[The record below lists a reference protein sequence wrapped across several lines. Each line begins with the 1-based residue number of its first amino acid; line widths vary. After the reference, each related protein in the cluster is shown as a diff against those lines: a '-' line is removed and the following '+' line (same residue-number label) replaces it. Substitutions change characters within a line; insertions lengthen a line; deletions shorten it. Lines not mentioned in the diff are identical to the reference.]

1 MKIVSLQ
8 IQSFGKLQNVQLD
21 LTNGINIIQQQN
33 GFGKTTVANFVRAM
47 LYGFTYK
54 TRVQADGSR
63 NNDAQDFLP
72 WNTDKLFGGSMVVE
86 HQGVL
91 YRIERFFGK
100 KSAQERLS
108 VFNQSTS
115 SPVKIDVPL
124 GEYFLGLSA
133 ESYDRSVYI
142 PQEAVVMTSN
152 DNIDKQLAGLV
163 ENGAQDF
170 EKVMDNLRDYK
181 RYFRYER
188 GRGGEIPRLEDQA
201 YNLQLQ
207 LQQIAQNKVAKQQRQ
222 QQVQQIADELVQI
235 DKQQQALQGKLEQL
249 SNNLPSQTVDQAQVV
264 AKQRVADLKLEIA
277 SLPPEV
283 DKDVELAQ
291 KLATDLQQDAPTTKQ
306 SAPKWPLVLAMVF
319 CAAAIALFVVW
330 KPLTIGLAVVLA
342 LLGGLTTVVYAKMRA
357 NATKQARQSVQQ
369 FEQQQA
375 TFKQQLQTLASKYN
389 VKVENLQQ
397 VPQSIASVAYQRQS
411 NIRIVAE
418 LEKTILPT
426 TDAVGYQQ
434 ISLQIDQ
441 TKAQI
446 SNLQS
451 RRMQLVVEKTRLEAS
466 IQTLVVDGVE
476 VAEQLAQTNHA
487 IQQSQHKWDVA
498 DKVMQLLTQAKTNLS
513 TSYLPNLCNT
523 CGAFLS
529 AVAGKTYKVVADKK
543 FNIWLEED
551 GAMHL
556 LECFS
561 RGTKEMVMFCFRL
574 ALSQLLFGGGI
585 PLLVVDDAF
594 VNFDEENFQRATQLL
609 SKLSN
614 NTQVVYF
621 TCQQRLGALA

>member
-8 IQSFGKLQNVQLD
+8 IQSFGKLQNVQLNLSD
-21 LTNGINIIQQQN
+21 GVNIIQQHN

-54 TRVQADGSR
+54 PRAQADGSR
-63 NNDAQDFLP
+63 KNDAEEFLP

-86 HQGVL
+86 HDGHL

-100 KSAQERLS
+100 KSAVEKLS

-115 SPVKIDVPL
+115 TPVKIDVPL
-124 GEYFLGLSA
+124 GEFFLGLSA
-133 ESYDRSVYI
+133 DSFDRSVYL
-142 PQEAVVMTSN
+142 PQEAVVMSSN

-170 EKVMDNLRDYK
+170 EKVLETLRDHK

-201 YNLQLQ
+201 FQLQLQ
-207 LQQIAQNKVAKQQRQ
+207 LQQIEQNKIAKQQRQ
-222 QQVQQIADELVQI
+222 EQAQQIANDLLQI
-235 DKQQQALQGKLEQL
+235 EQQQRDLQSKLEQL
-249 SNNLPSQTVDQAQVV
+249 SKHLPGKTVDQAQVA

-277 SLPPEV
+277 SVPPEAES
-283 DKDVELAQ
+283 DVEVARRLASS
-291 KLATDLQQDAPTTKQ
+291 LQQKQ
-306 SAPKWPLVLAMVF
+306 PSIQQSSLKWPLILAVVCF
-319 CAAAIALFVVW
+319 VASIALFVVW
-330 KPLTIGLAVVLA
+330 KPLTVGLAVVLA
-342 LLGGLTTVVYAKMRA
+342 LLGGLTLVVHASKRA
-357 NATKQARQSVQQ
+357 QQTKQALHAEQQ

-375 TFKQQLQTLASKYN
+375 TINKQLQALAGKYN
-389 VKVENLQQ
+389 LKVENLQQ
-397 VPQSIASVAYQRQS
+397 VPQALASVAYQRQS
-411 NIRIVAE
+411 NLRIVAE

-426 TDAVGYQQ
+426 TDAVAYQQ
-434 ISLQIDQ
+434 ISLQIS
-441 TKAQI
+441 QI
-446 SNLQS
+446 KSELSSLQS
-451 RRMQLVVEKTRLEAS
+451 KHMQLVVEKTRLDTSA
-466 IQTLVVDGVE
+466 QALVVDGLAI
-476 VAEQLAQTNHA
+476 AEQLAQT
-487 IQQSQHKWDVA
+487 QQSIAQKQHKWEVA
-498 DKVMQLLTQAKTNLS
+498 DKVMQLLIQAKTNLS

-551 GAMHL
+551 GALHL

-574 ALSQLLFGGGI
+574 ALSQLLFSGSI

-594 VNFDEENFQRATQLL
+594 VNFDEQNFQRATQLL
-609 SKLSN
+609 SQLSST
-614 NTQVVYF
+614 TQVVYF
-621 TCQQRLGALA
+621 TCQQRLGALV